1 MKKTLIIILA
11 AAMLLTLAACA
22 KTPAPAPSAEPT
34 PAAPAAYAGEDTFV
48 ISRDGED
55 FVIGSA
61 GLGASPKEVCDLY
74 GYELDLSDEQMKAWA
89 NGPVPPIGGDIR
101 FGMSYAEVYER
112 VTGTKTDVD
121 PAALGA
127 TIIPFDSGYV
137 NSYAGALT
145 RLRFQFD
152 PEKDQLYVMG
162 LDLMTEEPAKLW
174 LELYDKFTELFGEPD
189 SLSGGSLPFQTPE
202 ELNDYMSDPH
212 RGCAVAWSGGTKGMT
227 LEIHHDWQ
235 GELYVC
241 VEMKWLELMPGYA
254 AAQQG

>member
-11 AAMLLTLAACA
+11 LAMLLTLAACA
-22 KTPAPAPSAEPT
+22 KTPTAPSAEPT
-34 PAAPAAYAGEDTFV
+34 PTVPAAYAGEDTFV

-61 GLGASPKEVCDLY
+61 GIAASPKEVCDFY

-89 NGPVPPIGGDIR
+89 DGPVPPIGGDIR
-101 FGMSYAEVYER
+101 FGMSYAEVFER
-112 VTGTKTDVD
+112 ITGEKTDME
-121 PAALGA
+121 PSMLLGTDYA
-127 TIIPFDSGYV
+127 

-145 RLRFQFD
+145 RIRFQFD
-152 PEKDQLYVMG
+152 AESDKLYLIG
-162 LDLMTEEPAKLW
+162 LDLTTGEPAKLW

-189 SLSGGSLPFQTPE
+189 SMSGGSLPFATPE
-202 ELNDYMSDPH
+202 ELNDYLSDAH
-212 RGCAVAWSGGTKGMT
+212 RGCAVAWSGGTKGMS

-235 GELYVC
+235 GELHVS

-254 AAQQG
+254 QAQQQG

>member
-11 AAMLLTLAACA
+11 AAMLLSLAACA
-22 KTPAPAPSAEPT
+22 KAPAPAPTEEPT
-34 PAAPAAYAGEDTFV
+34 PAAPAPYAGEDTFV

-61 GLGASPKEVCDLY
+61 GLGASPKEVCDFY
-74 GYELDLSDEQMKAWA
+74 GYELDLSDEQAAARA

-101 FGMSYAEVYER
+101 FGMSYAEVFER

-145 RLRFQFD
+145 RLRFQID
-152 PEKDQLYVMG
+152 PEKDQLYLMG
-162 LDLMTEEPAKLW
+162 LDFMTDDPAAEWFAL
-174 LELYDKFTELFGEPD
+174 LEKFTQAFGEPTTPPRGD
-189 SLSGGSLPFQTPE
+189 YTTPE
-202 ELNDYMSDPH
+202 ELTDHLADGKHY
-212 RGCAVAWSGGTKGMT
+212 AAAAWEGETKGLALM
-227 LEIHHDWQ
+227 IRPH
-235 GELYVC
+235 GSELSVS
-241 VEMKWLELMPGYA
+241 VEMKWLDLMPGFA
-254 AAQQG
+254 ASQQG